1 MNKKNLL
8 WLGLGAVALYLYFR
22 NKPKVSAVTPNV
34 APPPS
39 VLTTTKAPTLPALT
53 PDKGLSQYDCN
64 WVKNE
69 IIKRDNYEKQIS
81 ETIASFTSRGLPP
94 PPIAYVQ
101 RPTYSIEQ
109 YEVAKKCGLNLP
121 S

>member
-1 MNKKNLL
+1 MVFELQVAIIKKEV
-8 WLGLGAVALYLYFR
+8 GLE
-22 NKPKVSAVTPNV
+22 
-34 APPPS
+34 
-39 VLTTTKAPTLPALT
+39 KARKIAE
-53 PDKGLSQYDCN
+53 
-64 WVKNE
+64 E